1 MLSERLANNK
11 KMPKDITGTA
21 QPTASLDFTITIPVT
36 GDRTSA
42 SRMEAI
48 LQELVNND
56 ATLKALIDSLNFT
69 TGTGLAGAAA
79 GIGIGTINVS
89 IADAGVGA
97 QQLADD
103 AVTAAKIIA
112 SAVTTAKLADGAVT
126 TVKLADDSVTA
137 AKLND
142 AAVLTAALNDAAV
155 TTAKLNDA
163 AVTTAKLADDSVTA
177 DKIADDAVG
186 ISQLNAS
193 GTGTVGQ
200 SLVVAASNQIGF
212 RTGGTNTRGRLIATS
227 AAIIANG
234 VGQWTLAPGIP
245 SSIKAVATNSNPA
258 VAGVPYMGFPALRPF
273 PNMNG
278 LWIVLR
284 NEHSVNIDEFFV
296 PYNVLNRVDGAGFRL
311 QTFGKLVPSGVYHW
325 GYKTTSL
332 NYSDS
337 FRIAVVTGAGVTHG
351 FISIPTNYSVQ
362 IFAAVI

>member
-1 MLSERLANNK
+1 
-11 KMPKDITGTA
+11 MPKTVTGTA

-42 SRMEAI
+42 SRLEAI

-177 DKIADDAVG
+177 DKIADDAVA
-186 ISQLNAS
+186 LNHLNTTA
-193 GTGTVGQ
+193 TGTPGQLLIVGN
-200 SLVVAASNQIGF
+200 ANQIGL
-212 RTGGTNTRGRLIATS
+212 RDDSVNSRGILIATS
-227 AAIIANG
+227 ATITSDG
-234 VGQWTLAPGIP
+234 VTAWTLGTGLPNRFSVPTNTNIATYAA
-245 SSIKAVATNSNPA
+245 AVAMPIE
-258 VAGVPYMGFPALRPF
+258 RKI
-273 PNMNG
+273 PNIIG

-284 NEHSVNIDEFFV
+284 DDTPTDVGELFI
-296 PYNVLNRVDGAGFRL
+296 PWGQQCR
-311 QTFGKLVPSGVYHW
+311 TFGANTQIRNPTQTYNAQLIINPNESSQVIGPV
-325 GYKTTSL
+325 TDQV
-332 NYSDS
+332 SDIYYVGILAGR
-337 FRIAVVTGAGVTHG
+337 RISSNGNGIANTYT
-351 FISIPTNYSVQ
+351 VQ